1 MEPKADF
8 PERIQG
14 IIARYLRAETVFD
27 AAADEIA
34 GILAPLLKAAP
45 AAEPRQAGVP
55 IKIRPLTAAE
65 WTNPRVIDRPS
76 GGVLQAVPLAPGWNS
91 EEQGKVESLME
102 EAVRRT
108 KSAGGGTV

>member
-8 PERIQG
+8 PERIQR
-14 IIARYLRAETVFD
+14 IIARYLRGETQFD

-34 GILAPLLKAAP
+34 GILARLMKAAP
-45 AAEPRQAGVP
+45 AAAPRQPGAP

-65 WTNPRVIDRPS
+65 WTNPRVIDAPT
-76 GGVLQAVPLAPGWNS
+76 GGVLHAVPVAPGWNS
-91 EEQGKVESLME
+91 EEQGKVHSLME

-108 KSAGGGTV
+108 KSAGGGAV